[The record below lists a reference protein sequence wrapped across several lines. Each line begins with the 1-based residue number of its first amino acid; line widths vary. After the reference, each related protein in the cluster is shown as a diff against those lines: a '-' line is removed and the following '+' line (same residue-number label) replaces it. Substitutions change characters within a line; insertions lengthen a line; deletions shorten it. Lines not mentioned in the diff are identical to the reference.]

1 MTYVFEWTQRLRREY
16 TDKLAI
22 SGKCIYLIVQKMMRC
37 SKRVRKKVRCTR
49 RSDITSWKR
58 KKNRINRK
66 KTRKKK
72 GRKKQKGEENWKEEK
87 GEGESVELYFFFFLV
102 STFLSWPLKR
112 KVENTEWKT
121 EAEIGKRA
129 TALFA
134 RLPND
139 FERKLPKL
147 LIGYLV
153 KVDNII
159 IANIYYE
166 YLFIR

>member
-1 MTYVFEWTQRLRREY
+1 MYLHDRAKNDALFEKSSKKSALHPSLGY
-16 TDKLAI
+16 
-22 SGKCIYLIVQKMMRC
+22 YIVKE
-37 SKRVRKKVRCTR
+37 
-49 RSDITSWKR
+49 

-147 LIGYLV
+147 LIGYLI